1 MNGPQESDKK
11 TTWDLRVRKSAL
23 DQEMRKKDK
32 FSTGL
37 MDASFDA
44 EFLRMDKDTQ
54 THGCVSAHTHT
65 HARRDGG
72 TCIFIVCVY
81 TATWWIYRQGN
92 IPFQILFIK
101 QLLLAHHILSLIH
114 STQDPCSWRSRCL
127 S

>member
-54 THGCVSAHTHT
+54 THV
-65 HARRDGG
+65 
-72 TCIFIVCVY
+72 
-81 TATWWIYRQGN
+81 
-92 IPFQILFIK
+92 
-101 QLLLAHHILSLIH
+101 
-114 STQDPCSWRSRCL
+114 
-127 S
+127 